1 MQHFLGLSGIITL
14 LFYTNNDLID
24 LLNFDATLDLNNFN
38 SLHMTSVFFGPHINP
53 RFLVGPV
60 RYYPNA
66 GDDKKKI
73 IADNKNRTIIYQ
85 WVNLITGQTYIGS
98 ASNGSIRLGGYWR
111 KSVLSK
117 GLAIYKNILMYNHN
131 NFAIAILE
139 DLGAT
144 GSVDRP
150 CILNREQYYL
160 DILFHSDNL
169 ILNRAPIA
177 GSNLGMRQSAEFI
190 ENRTGELNPM
200 FNVEK
205 SPEFIL
211 MQKRDKYGSNNPMFG
226 KSKSAKTLAKLNKL
240 VYVYKESDK
249 TLVGMYPT
257 VRCAKTFGMGTYT
270 LYKYLANII

>member
-1 MQHFLGLSGIITL
+1 LG
-14 LFYTNNDLID
+14 
-24 LLNFDATLDLNNFN
+24 ATLDLNNLY
-38 SLHMTSVFFGPHINP
+38 SLNITSVFLGPHINP
-53 RFLVGPV
+53 RFLVGAV

-66 GDDKKKI
+66 GDEKQKI
-73 IADNKNRTIIYQ
+73 IADNQNRIIIYQ

-117 GLAIYKNILMYNHN
+117 GLSIYKNILMYGYN

-144 GSVDRP
+144 GSVDKSG
-150 CILNREQYYL
+150 ILNREQYYL

-177 GSNLGMRQSAEFI
+177 GSNLGLKHSAEFI
-190 ENRTGELNPM
+190 ANRTGELNPM

-205 SPEFIL
+205 SPEFIS
-211 MQKRDKYGSNNPMFG
+211 MQKRDKHGSNNPMFG
-226 KSKSAKTLAKLNKL
+226 KSKSAKTLTKLNKL

-249 TLVGMYPT
+249 TLVGVYPT
-257 VRCAKTFGMGTYT
+257 VRCAKTFGMGTDT
-270 LYKYLANII
+270 LYKYLANGLPFKGLIFSKDKLN